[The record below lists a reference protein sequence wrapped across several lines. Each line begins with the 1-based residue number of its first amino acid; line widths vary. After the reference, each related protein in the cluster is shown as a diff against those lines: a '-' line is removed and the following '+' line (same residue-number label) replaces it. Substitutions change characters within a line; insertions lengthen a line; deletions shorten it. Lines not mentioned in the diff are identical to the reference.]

1 MAHFAKIDPNTKEVL
16 AVLYVN
22 DVDVLDEPVESL
34 KEIVSQFSN
43 FSSGVKEMLNFHSEI
58 LKQKQLENISRGKLF
73 HSWSSPLIPTRQSQ
87 QIDITTTLQNRLNDA
102 LRTRGMEVD
111 VDPDIP
117 GDNIIGFTIR
127 LDWFDKLIR
136 NIFKD
141 EKTSPNNQPPV

>member
-1 MAHFAKIDPNTKEVL
+1 MSSIEKIITEALDKELKTKKSDDKKEDGPPLKNKQVSGNKTYESKI
-16 AVLYVN
+16 VVN
-22 DVDVLDEPVESL
+22 GVSFKMKLDTNVNPS
-34 KEIVSQFSN
+34 KKGIKIQFIKDGENSH
-43 FSSGVKEMLNFHSEI
+43 SS
-58 LKQKQLENISRGKLF
+58 
-73 HSWSSPLIPTRQSQ
+73 SQ
-87 QIDITTTLQNRLNDA
+87 QIDITTTLQNRLNDS

-141 EKTSPNNQPPV
+141 EKTSPDNKPAV